1 MRQRLALSEDSR
13 RYPGRITGETRPMAR
28 RSAELSSPS
37 ELLRLGGALR
47 HAASASS
54 TAWAANRRTA
64 LLQRTLTLP
73 ALI

>member
-1 MRQRLALSEDSR
+1 MGCICGFGRKSDRPISAVPLERLR
-13 RYPGRITGETRPMAR
+13 RAAP
-28 RSAELSSPS
+28 
-37 ELLRLGGALR
+37 LR

-54 TAWAANRRTA
+54 TAWAASRRTA

>member
-1 MRQRLALSEDSR
+1 MVCICGSLRKSD
-13 RYPGRITGETRPMAR
+13 PPI
-28 RSAELSSPS
+28 SAVPPPISAVPPER
-37 ELLRLGGALR
+37 LRLGGAMR

-54 TAWAANRRTA
+54 TAWAASRRTA